1 MEFDHQR
8 CAKYGICVELYWL
21 HGTED
26 GVILFE
32 RAPMF
37 AQKGEAFS
45 PVFYS
50 QLPRSPLEH
59 CVFLSLMPF
68 SDKHTGLLDPPP
80 YKSKVTREE
89 MRYTTLARV
98 YDASPMAPTLHPLPH
113 IIVSNQTPLAPLPLN
128 SGGMMVLEGR
138 AAVQVVSSS
147 NEYVRRDFPA
157 ETYAQA
163 KRHVVS
169 HF

>member
-1 MEFDHQR
+1 M
-8 CAKYGICVELYWL
+8 ISL
-21 HGTED
+21 
-26 GVILFE
+26 E

-37 AQKGEAFS
+37 AQKGEANYMAFS

-50 QLPRSPLEH
+50 QLPRSPFEN

-68 SDKHTGLLDPPP
+68 FDKHAGLLDPPP
-80 YKSKVTREE
+80 YKSKVTREA
-89 MRYTTLARV
+89 MRYTTLAGV
-98 YDASPMAPTLHPLPH
+98 YDTSPMALTLHPLPH
-113 IIVSNQTPLAPLPLN
+113 IIVSNQIPPAPLLLN
-128 SGGMMVLEGR
+128 SGGIMLLEGR
-138 AAVQVVSSS
+138 AAVQLVSSS

-169 HF
+169 RF